1 MACDPEPPINVQNGG
16 DGCSAISLK
25 LISYF
30 YALINCS
37 SSDKRKVH
45 FLLSEGTMKKKSIR
59 FNDCFKTFTIDQ
71 DKAITPE
78 ETLKKFYTK
87 VESLDLKIL
96 NEVRRID
103 NGRLDIPVFFSVCG
117 EDAHAMTGTKKQ
129 MGKGASPIQA
139 EASACM
145 ELAERF
151 SFFAYK
157 NNPGN
162 FLTGDYRTMLRAGYP
177 VLGLEYLLASV
188 HDSHSSVE
196 LLEQLLEDIPM
207 QWAWGTNVT
216 RNSDVLIPF
225 SWFFAINE
233 FNGPSAGNTIEEAAL
248 QGICE
253 IVERHVCSVVNHQ
266 KIMVPKIDPA
276 SVQDEVARELLR
288 KFRDNK
294 IELYLNDFSLDT
306 GICTVSALAID
317 RSTFP
322 GKSEIVYTAGT
333 TPDPEKALIRAVT
346 EVAQL
351 AGDFNT
357 DSNYVASG
365 LPKPLSMEEVEY
377 ITEATKTVSI
387 DQMAHLAHDNIRVEV
402 DNCVASLKKIGME
415 VLMIDVTHNGLDIP
429 ALYTIVPGAHF
440 RERSMINDVG
450 LFSAKLLVERVND
463 SDLLEKKLLQMETL
477 LPDAYYLEFYRGRN
491 FFDMGFPESAI
502 EHFTRALTME
512 PEAEDL
518 PYIYSYM
525 GSCKKDLGRYDEAV
539 EILNKGLAED
549 EERPDLH
556 NTLGVCFYKTQ
567 QYEKAIQHFQRAVD
581 LNPASGI
588 DYANLGVNYNKI
600 GNKESAIEFLTLALT
615 IDPSLDFAR
624 ELLDKLL
631 HK

>member
-1 MACDPEPPINVQNGG
+1 
-16 DGCSAISLK
+16 
-25 LISYF
+25 
-30 YALINCS
+30 
-37 SSDKRKVH
+37 
-45 FLLSEGTMKKKSIR
+45 MKKKSIR
-59 FNDCFKTFTIDQ
+59 FNDCLKTFTLDQ

-78 ETLKKFYTK
+78 ETLKNFYSK
-87 VESLDLKIL
+87 VESLDLQIL

-117 EDAHAMTGTKKQ
+117 NDAHALTGTKKQ
-129 MGKGASPIQA
+129 MGKGASPVQA

-151 SFFAYK
+151 SFFSYK
-157 NNPGN
+157 SNSGN
-162 FLTGDYRTMLRAGYP
+162 FLTGDHKTMVAAGYP
-177 VLGLEYLLASV
+177 VLGLTYLLASV
-188 HDSHSSVE
+188 HDSHSSVQ
-196 LLEQLLEDIPM
+196 LLEQLLDDIPM

-216 RNSDVLIPF
+216 TGSDVLIPF

-233 FNGPSAGNTIEEAAL
+233 FNGPSAGNTYEEAAL

-253 IVERHVCSVVNHQ
+253 IVERHVCSVVNNK
-266 KIMVPKIDPA
+266 KIETPRIDPN
-276 SVQDEVARELLR
+276 SVKDAVAKELLG
-288 KFRDNK
+288 KFRANN

-306 GICTVSALAID
+306 GICTVAALAID

-333 TPDPEKALIRAVT
+333 TPDPEKALIRAIT

-365 LPKPLSMEEVEY
+365 LPKPLSMDEVEY
-377 ITEATKTVSI
+377 LTETQNSVTIQEMDNLS
-387 DQMAHLAHDNIRVEV
+387 HNNIRVEV
-402 DNCVASLKKIGME
+402 DNCIASLKKIGME
-415 VLMIDVTHNGLDIP
+415 VLMIDVTHSGLDIP

-463 SDLLEKKLLQMETL
+463 TEILEKKLVQMEKL
-477 LPDAYYLEFYRGRN
+477 LPKAYYLEFYRGRN
-491 FFDMGFPESAI
+491 FSDMGFPESALR
-502 EHFTRALTME
+502 HFNSSLTMH

-525 GSCKKDLGRYDEAV
+525 GSCLKELGRYDEAV
-539 EILNKGLAED
+539 EILYKGLKED

-556 NTLGVCFYKTQ
+556 NTLGVCFFKTQ
-567 QYEKAIQHFQRAVD
+567 HYQKAILHFQRAVD

-588 DYANLGVNYNKI
+588 DYANLGVNYHKI
-600 GNKESAIEFLTLALT
+600 GNVESAIEFLTLALT
-615 IDPSLDFAR
+615 LDPGLDFAR
-624 ELLDKLL
+624 ELLAELVDE
-631 HK
+631 

>member
-1 MACDPEPPINVQNGG
+1 
-16 DGCSAISLK
+16 
-25 LISYF
+25 
-30 YALINCS
+30 
-37 SSDKRKVH
+37 
-45 FLLSEGTMKKKSIR
+45 MKKKSIQ
-59 FNDCFKTFTIDQ
+59 FQDCVKKFTVDQ
-71 DKAITPE
+71 DKAISPE
-78 ETLKKFYTK
+78 ETLKNFYAK
-87 VESLDLKIL
+87 VDSLDLKIL

-117 EDAHAMTGTKKQ
+117 EDAHALTGTKKQ

-151 SFFAYK
+151 SFFSYK
-157 NNPGN
+157 NNSGN
-162 FLTGDYRTMLRAGYP
+162 FLSGDYKTMIRAGYP
-177 VLGLEYLLASV
+177 VLDLDFLLTSV
-188 HDSHSSVE
+188 HDRHSSVQ
-196 LLEQLLEDIPM
+196 LLEQLLDDIPM

-216 RNSDVLIPF
+216 QGTDVLIPF

-233 FNGPSAGNTIEEAAL
+233 FNGPSAGNTYEEAAL

-253 IVERHVCSVVNHQ
+253 IVERHVCSVVNNTRSATPR
-266 KIMVPKIDPA
+266 INPD
-276 SVQDEVARELLR
+276 SVQDAVGKELID
-288 KFRDNK
+288 KFRKNN

-306 GICTVSALAID
+306 GICTVAALAID

-333 TPDPEKALIRAVT
+333 TPDPEKALIRAIT

-357 DSNYVASG
+357 DSNYIASG

-377 ITEATKTVSI
+377 VTDSPTEISIRDMANLSDNNIKT
-387 DQMAHLAHDNIRVEV
+387 EV
-402 DNCVASLKKIGME
+402 DNCIASLKNIGMD
-415 VLMIDVTHNGLDIP
+415 VLMIDVTHTGLDIP

-440 RERSMINDVG
+440 RERSMIHDVG
-450 LFSAKLLVERVND
+450 LFAAKLLVERVD
-463 SDLLEKKLLQMETL
+463 DTELLDRKLLQMESL
-477 LPDAYYLEFYRGRN
+477 LPKAYYLEFYRGRN
-491 FFDMGFPESAI
+491 FSDMGFPESAL
-502 EHFTRALTME
+502 EHFARALRMR

-525 GSCKKDLGRYDEAV
+525 GSCLKELGRYDEAV
-539 EILNKGLAED
+539 EILHLGLQED

-556 NTLGVCFYKTQ
+556 NTLGVCYFKTQ
-567 QYEKAIQHFQRAVD
+567 QYDQAILHFQRAVD

-600 GNKESAIEFLTLALT
+600 GNKESAIQFLTLALT
-615 IDPSLDFAR
+615 LDPDLDFAR
-624 ELLDKLL
+624 DLLADLMK
-631 HK
+631 K